1 MIFCKLILNENE
13 MKITSTYD
21 FDNLDIEKALTL
33 NYFKNSNLKEMTKM
47 PPEEYINNLLMNG
60 AEEQQ

>member
-1 MIFCKLILNENE
+1 
-13 MKITSTYD
+13 MKITSTND

>member
-1 MIFCKLILNENE
+1 
-13 MKITSTYD
+13 
-21 FDNLDIEKALTL
+21 
-33 NYFKNSNLKEMTKM
+33 MTKM